1 MKVCS
6 QEVERFTSGEWIGKE
21 PRPMGVCGASF
32 WFFPTEGKACDVRES
47 CAEWTAS
54 RESLDK
60 KDTKISVYA
69 QTADTYFDSGKEKY
83 DNKDYKGAIEDLNKA
98 IEINPKYAEAYSYRG
113 LAKAKSGDF
122 KGAIEDFNKAIE
134 INPND
139 AEAYYNR
146 GGAKILLG
154 QKDDGCLDY
163 SKAAELGNSQAY
175 EQIKK
180 YCN

>member
-1 MKVCS
+1 
-6 QEVERFTSGEWIGKE
+6 
-21 PRPMGVCGASF
+21 
-32 WFFPTEGKACDVRES
+32 VRES

-83 DNKDYKGAIEDLNKA
+83 DNKDYKGAIED
-98 IEINPKYAEAYSYRG
+98 
-113 LAKAKSGDF
+113 
-122 KGAIEDFNKAIE
+122 FNKAIE
-134 INPND
+134 LNPND
-139 AEAYYNR
+139 ADAYYNR
-146 GGAKILLG
+146 GDAKILLG

-163 SKAAELGNSQAY
+163 SKAAKLGYFQAY
-175 EQIKK
+175 EQIKR